1 MFGGVAEVDIS
12 KSYMWWSDH
21 IARKIVILLF
31 SLGKLSK
38 FENIKKTKLKKG
50 NTAFFISNECIQK
63 QSQNF

>member
-12 KSYMWWSDH
+12 KSYMWWSNH

-38 FENIKKTKLKKG
+38 LENIEKKLKKG